1 MARQK
6 KPVYRVQMTEG
17 KRNIFHQ
24 LLDEYDIQTT
34 EDIQNTEP
42 SAIRLK
48 AIMNN
53 IRKSWL
59 FWIQNAS
66 DLFEQE
72 YKVLIEI
79 VELWNRLSDT
89 QQEATYFRE

>member
-48 AIMNN
+48 AFMNN
-53 IRKSWL
+53 IRESWL
-59 FWIQNAS
+59 FWIQKTQAIYPS
-66 DLFEQE
+66 RSA
-72 YKVLIEI
+72 
-79 VELWNRLSDT
+79 RL
-89 QQEATYFRE
+89 

>member
-42 SAIRLK
+42 SSIRLK